1 MMIVFRLS
9 KEQFAQDLSGKG
21 AELVGGRWNSRGN
34 AMLYTS
40 QSIALC
46 VTEIAVHVPLGIL
59 PKDYQLVQIEIPIE
73 YFLEINRLPKDWQSF
88 PHSNST
94 QMIGDKFLKDSK
106 FLVLKVPSATVQ
118 GEFNYLINPRHK
130 NFDQIKIL
138 KIENFNF
145 DERLFKKKKKN
156 WKEIFV

>member
-1 MMIVFRLS
+1 MIVYRLS
-9 KEQFAQDLSGKG
+9 KAQYAQDLSGKG

-59 PKDYQLVQIEIPIE
+59 PKDYQLIHIEIPDE
-73 YFLEINRLPKDWQSF
+73 DLLEMKRLPKDWQSF

-94 QMIGDKFLKDSK
+94 QMIGDKFLKEHK
-106 FLVLKVPSATVQ
+106 HLVFKVPSAAVQ
-118 GEFNYLINPRHK
+118 GEFNFLINPKHK
-130 NFDQIKIL
+130 NFNHIKIV

-145 DERLFKKKKKN
+145 DERLFKR
-156 WKEIFV
+156 

>member
-1 MMIVFRLS
+1 MIVYRLS
-9 KEQFAQDLSGKG
+9 KEKFAKDLSGRG
-21 AELVGGRWNSRGN
+21 AEMVGGRWNSRGN

-59 PKDYQLVQIEIPIE
+59 PKDYQLIRIEISDE
-73 YFLEINRLPKDWQSF
+73 DCLEVKRLPKDWQSF

-94 QMIGDKFLKDSK
+94 QMIGDKFLKENK
-106 FLVLKVPSATVQ
+106 FLVMKVPSATVQ
-118 GEFNYLINPRHK
+118 GEFNYLINTRHK
-130 NFDQIKIL
+130 DFGKIKIL

-145 DERLFKKKKKN
+145 DERLFKR
-156 WKEIFV
+156 

>member
-1 MMIVFRLS
+1 MIVYRLS
-9 KEQFAQDLSGKG
+9 KAQFAHDLSGKG

-59 PKDYQLVQIEIPIE
+59 PKDYQLIHIEIPDE
-73 YFLEINRLPKDWQSF
+73 DLLEMKRLPKDWQSF

-94 QMIGDKFLKDSK
+94 QMIGDKFLKEHK
-106 FLVLKVPSATVQ
+106 HLVFKVLSGAV
-118 GEFNYLINPRHK
+118 
-130 NFDQIKIL
+130 
-138 KIENFNF
+138 
-145 DERLFKKKKKN
+145 
-156 WKEIFV
+156 

>member
-1 MMIVFRLS
+1 MIVYRLS
-9 KEQFAQDLSGKG
+9 KGQYANDLSGKG

-59 PKDYQLVQIEIPIE
+59 PKDYQLIHIEIPDE
-73 YFLEINRLPKDWQSF
+73 DLLEMKRLPKDWQSF

-94 QMIGDKFLKDSK
+94 QMIGDKFLKEHK
-106 FLVLKVPSATVQ
+106 HLVFKVPSAAVQ
-118 GEFNYLINPRHK
+118 GEFNFLINPRRK
-130 NFDQIKIL
+130 NFNQIKIV
-138 KIENFNF
+138 KIEDFNF
-145 DERLFKKKKKN
+145 DERLFRK
-156 WKEIFV
+156 